1 MAGLVIN
8 GSHVLGPSPSSGSL
22 TLAAYLASIGKNSS
36 WGLWEA
42 GTNMAANSDGTGTVT
57 TDVGKWSKSA
67 GAGLSAE
74 WIQPT
79 SGQRMLYSASVQG
92 SPAIYGES
100 DTNSRG
106 MYLDSNTPVSSNYTI
121 VMRVNCIQ
129 ETTSNMYSFSHNSAV
144 NALTIS
150 NIGVVTARASSL
162 TSSGGNQ
169 MSYHL
174 QNFPSSATTS
184 EMLIGMNCS
193 SNNSPAWIGKRST
206 GTSPSGMGFRKI
218 LIVSGSQLTR
228 AEMDYCAGIL
238 GA

>member
-1 MAGLVIN
+1 M
-8 GSHVLGPSPSSGSL
+8 
-22 TLAAYLASIGKNSS
+22 TLAAYLATIGKNSS

-67 GAGLSAE
+67 GAGMSAE

-106 MYLDSNTPVSSNYTI
+106 MYLDSNTPVSSIYTI
-121 VMRVNCIQ
+121 IFRVNCIQ
-129 ETTSNMYSFSHNSAV
+129 ETTSNMYGFSHNSAV
-144 NALTIS
+144 NAI
-150 NIGVVTARASSL
+150 TALNSGGMTLRASSFVS
-162 TSSGGNQ
+162 TSTNQ
-169 MSYHL
+169 MACHF
-174 QNFPSSATTS
+174 QNFSTSATTS
-184 EMLIGMNCS
+184 EAIIGMNCS

>member
-1 MAGLVIN
+1 
-8 GSHVLGPSPSSGSL
+8 
-22 TLAAYLASIGKNSS
+22 
-36 WGLWEA
+36 
-42 GTNMAANSDGTGTVT
+42 MAADSDGTGTVT
-57 TDVGKWSKSA
+57 TEVGKWSKSA

-121 VMRVNCIQ
+121 VFRVNGIQ
-129 ETTSNMYSFSHNSAV
+129 ETTSGVYGFSHNSAV
-144 NALTIS
+144 NALTTS
-150 NIGVVTARASSL
+150 NLGVVTVRANNIA
-162 TSSGGNQ
+162 SSGGNQ
-169 MSYHL
+169 ASYHL
-174 QNFPSSATTS
+174 QNFPSSATTA
-184 EMLIGMNCS
+184 EILIGINCS
-193 SNNSPAWIGKRST
+193 SNNSPAWIGKRSS

-228 AEMDYCAGIL
+228 TEMDYVAGIL